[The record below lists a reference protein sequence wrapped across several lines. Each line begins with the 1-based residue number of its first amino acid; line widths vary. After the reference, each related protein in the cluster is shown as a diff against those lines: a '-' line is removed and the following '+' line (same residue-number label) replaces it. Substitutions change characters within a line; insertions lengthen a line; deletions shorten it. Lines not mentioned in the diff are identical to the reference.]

1 MPDLTS
7 WFKNFTLLGAGWVLW
22 VLVFL
27 SILSIGIMIE
37 RFMFFWARRVNLAEL
52 ELDAKKALRDGSKSF
67 KKKYAASPAMPVVV
81 AIRGVEEAGSGI
93 DAVGEVMNSEKT
105 RAKQDHERYLAVLGT
120 LGNNAPFIG
129 LFGTVLGIIM
139 AFNDLSK
146 DAQGGA
152 EAVHDA
158 ISEALVATAVGL
170 LVAIP
175 AVIAFNYYNRKVR
188 EAVTSTDTIAHAI
201 LGELHA
207 QANNNSTKEA
217 A

>member
-1 MPDLTS
+1 MLTS
-7 WFKNFTLLGAGWVLW
+7 WFKNFTLLGAEWVLW
-22 VLVFL
+22 LLVAL
-27 SILSIGIMIE
+27 SIMSIGIMIE
-37 RFMFFWARRVNLAEL
+37 RAMFFWARRVSLPDL
-52 ELDAKKALRDGSKSF
+52 EEDTKKALRSGSKSF
-67 KKKYAASPAMPVVV
+67 KKKYSGAQAMPVLV
-81 AIRGVEEAGSGI
+81 AMRGIDEAENGI
-93 DAVGEVMNSEKT
+93 DAAGEAMNSEKT
-105 RAKQDHERYLAVLGT
+105 RAKQDHESYLAVLGT

-175 AVIAFNYYNRKVR
+175 AVIAFNFFNRKVR
-188 EAVTSTDTIAHAI
+188 EAVTSTDTVAHLI
-201 LGELHA
+201 LSELHTQA
-207 QANNNSTKEA
+207 QTESGEEA